1 MASKAQ
7 ISQYHD
13 RGYFIVDDAVDA
25 ALLQELAAAA
35 DRVAARVRS
44 GEVVDDPDGIHL
56 GGEAVEPAFISGL
69 VAPEFA
75 EPAFAQYLA
84 SEPIARYL
92 QSFLGDELRMGW
104 VHLCCVQGQYVI
116 GWHRD
121 TGGQVKDG
129 SYEEEMEILGRHRK
143 HFMKWHMALVDDPCL
158 WIVPGSQN
166 RFRTDR
172 EHEALQGG
180 SGEIPGATRIDLRK
194 GQTIF
199 WNGNSI
205 HRGVMPEAMKRRST
219 LMGGMID
226 HRSDYDPGEKGD
238 HRWLLADNIRPGLPE
253 RAQRYYDNWR
263 SLAEPRMA
271 AAPPA

>member
-92 QSFLGDELRMGW
+92 QSFTKPLSASLIFLGL
-104 VHLCCVQGQYVI
+104 I
-116 GWHRD
+116 
-121 TGGQVKDG
+121 
-129 SYEEEMEILGRHRK
+129 S
-143 HFMKWHMALVDDPCL
+143 
-158 WIVPGSQN
+158 S
-166 RFRTDR
+166 
-172 EHEALQGG
+172 G
-180 SGEIPGATRIDLRK
+180 SGAPSPTRLL
-194 GQTIF
+194 
-199 WNGNSI
+199 
-205 HRGVMPEAMKRRST
+205 VMVST
-219 LMGGMID
+219 
-226 HRSDYDPGEKGD
+226 RVYSCF
-238 HRWLLADNIRPGLPE
+238 
-253 RAQRYYDNWR
+253 
-263 SLAEPRMA
+263 
-271 AAPPA
+271 

>member
-1 MASKAQ
+1 MASQAQ
-7 ISQYHD
+7 ISQYHEQ
-13 RGYFIVDDAVDA
+13 GYFIVDDAVEA
-25 ALLQELAAAA
+25 HLLEELAAAA
-35 DRVAARVRS
+35 DRVEAKVRS
-44 GEVVDDPDGIHL
+44 GEVTDDPDGIRL
-56 GGEAVEPAFISGL
+56 GGETTEPAFVSGL

-92 QSFLGDELRMGW
+92 RPFLGDELRLGW
-104 VHLCCVQGQYVI
+104 VNLCCVRGDYEI

-129 SYEEEMEILGRHRK
+129 SYEEEIQILRRHRK

-158 WIVPGSQN
+158 WIVPGSQH
-166 RFRTDR
+166 RFRTER
-172 EHEALQGG
+172 EYEAIQDGG
-180 SGEIPGATRIDLRK
+180 GGEIPGARQIDLRK

-205 HRGVMPEAMKRRST
+205 HRGVMPERMNRRST
-219 LMGGMID
+219 LMGGLID

-238 HRWLLADNIRPGLPE
+238 HRWLLADNIRPALPQK
-253 RAQRYYDNWR
+253 AQSYYDNWR

-271 AAPPA
+271 GAG